1 MNNNRLY
8 KTIAE
13 VLGVPTDSIN
23 EESSP
28 ETIPAWD
35 SLNHLNIVMALEF
48 EFGISME
55 VEDVL
60 EMHNVGLAR
69 ATLRKYGVDV

>member
-1 MNNNRLY
+1 MDNNRLY

-13 VLGVPTDSIN
+13 VLGVPSDSIN
-23 EESSP
+23 DDSSP
-28 ETIPAWD
+28 ETIPTWD

-48 EFGISME
+48 EYGISME

-60 EMHNVGLAR
+60 EMHNVVLIR
-69 ATLRKYGVDV
+69 KTLRKYGVDV

>member
-1 MNNNRLY
+1 M
-8 KTIAE
+8 
-13 VLGVPTDSIN
+13 PSDSIG
-23 EESSP
+23 EDTSP
-28 ETIPAWD
+28 ETIPTWD
-35 SLNHLNIVMALEF
+35 SLNHLDIVMALEF

-60 EMHNVGLAR
+60 EMHNVGLVR

>member
-1 MNNNRLY
+1 MDNNRLY

-13 VLGVPTDSIN
+13 VLGVPSDSIN
-23 EESSP
+23 DDSSP
-28 ETIPAWD
+28 ETIPTWD

-48 EFGISME
+48 ENGMSME

-60 EMHNVGLAR
+60 EMHNVGLIR
-69 ATLRKYGVDV
+69 KTLRKYGVDV

>member
-1 MNNNRLY
+1 MDNNRLY

-13 VLGVPTDSIN
+13 VLGVPSDSIN
-23 EESSP
+23 DDSSP
-28 ETIPAWD
+28 ETIPTWD

-48 EFGISME
+48 ENGMSME

-60 EMHNVGLAR
+60 EIHNVGLIR
-69 ATLRKYGVDV
+69 KTLRKYGVDV

>member
-1 MNNNRLY
+1 MDNNRLY

-13 VLGVPTDSIN
+13 VLGVPSDSIN
-23 EESSP
+23 DDSSP
-28 ETIPAWD
+28 ETIPTWD

-48 EFGISME
+48 EYGISME

-60 EMHNVGLAR
+60 EMHNVGLIR
-69 ATLRKYGVDV
+69 KTLRKYGVDV